1 MVAEWYHPATT
12 MPNVT
17 LRLTDEQHRLLSEDA
32 ERNSRSLQK
41 EIVHR
46 LFRWPTVS
54 ETLSE
59 RGGVERRQSEAA
71 LPRSDS
77 AEVRTDFKKGKK

>member
-1 MVAEWYHPATT
+1 MLPRV
-12 MPNVT
+12 
-17 LRLTDEQHRLLSEDA
+17 
-32 ERNSRSLQK
+32 
-41 EIVHR
+41 
-46 LFRWPTVS
+46 PTVAVYVPAAKWRALEAEGLEPDAKIRQLALDS
-54 ETLSE
+54 LDRHLAGSIEGSRTLLE

>member
-1 MVAEWYHPATT
+1 VVAEWYHPATT

-32 ERNSRSLQK
+32 ARNDRSLQK

-46 LFRWPTVS
+46 LFRWPTVA
-54 ETLSE
+54 ETTAPHP
-59 RGGVERRQSEAA
+59 GYDSEAVA
-71 LPRSDS
+71 L
-77 AEVRTDFKKGKK
+77 AHFKPDPKPVKKK